1 MSLSLV
7 QQLEKH
13 VGQYRED
20 GVLLDS
26 NVLLL
31 LLAYRFESGLV
42 GAKKLEKYSVEDAQ
56 LLLSFVEQFK
66 RILTTS
72 SILTEVSNLAG
83 LMLYGQKRMAFFSQ
97 YRLVFDPPDSHSVQH
112 CSLHGAALPLQSLVK
127 LGYTDASIISVAQA
141 PHFLLTDDLDLFL
154 DAQQRAIPSIN
165 FTHMLEVAYAL

>member
-7 QQLEKH
+7 QQLEKY
-13 VGQYRED
+13 VGQYREN

-31 LLAYRFESGLV
+31 LLAYRFESSLV

-83 LMLYGQKRMAFFSQ
+83 LMLYGQKRVAFFSQ
-97 YRLVFDPPDSHSVQH
+97 YRLVFDPPDSHSVHH
-112 CSLHGAALPLQSLVK
+112 CSLHGVALPPQSFVT

-141 PHFLLTDDLDLFL
+141 PHFLLTDVDLFL